1 MENLGLCE
9 AKRPQRNEV
18 RTEHVMAVYLDYN
31 ASAPIDE
38 RVLERMIEVY
48 RFHYG
53 NADSRTHIFGTEAK
67 EIVSEARRT
76 IANILSVDSTDVFFT
91 SGATESN
98 NMAILG
104 LLDHALES
112 GRNHFI
118 TTSIEHKS
126 VLEAMKYLQK
136 KGCVVDFVS
145 PDTSGRIKPE
155 QILSLV
161 TEKTLLVSMMHV
173 NSETG
178 IIQPI
183 EEVGEVLSKTKTYF
197 HIDATQGFGKLNES
211 LRRTKYNMLSITAHK
226 LGGPQGIGAF
236 VLRRDRTYRRP
247 PVKQLMYGGQQ
258 ERGYRPGTTP
268 VALVAGFALAAE
280 LCDKEA
286 SQHMEACRKI
296 KNDFLS
302 AIEGLKYSLNGDQAY
317 CLPTTVNISFHGVDA
332 EGIFLALKNDYAF
345 SNGSA
350 CNSGSHAPSYALT
363 AMGLNENRISEAVR
377 ISWVHNTQADFTPL
391 TIYVRSISE

>member
-1 MENLGLCE
+1 
-9 AKRPQRNEV
+9 
-18 RTEHVMAVYLDYN
+18 MAVYLDYN

-38 RVLERMIEVY
+38 RVLERMIDVY
-48 RFHYG
+48 RSHYG
-53 NADSRTHIFGTEAK
+53 NADSRTHIFGTDAK
-67 EIVSEARRT
+67 EIVSSARKT
-76 IANILSVDSTDVFFT
+76 LSEILAVDSTDVFFT
-91 SGATESN
+91 SGSTESN

-104 LLDHALES
+104 LLDYALGS

-126 VLEAMKYLQK
+126 VLEAMKHLQE
-136 KGCVVDFVS
+136 KGCIVDFVS
-145 PDTSGRIKPE
+145 PDASGRVKPE

-161 TEKTLLVSMMHV
+161 TDKTLLVSMMHV

-183 EEVGEVLSKTKTYF
+183 EEVGAALAGTKTYF
-197 HIDATQGFGKLNES
+197 HIDATQGFGKLNDS
-211 LRRTKYNMLSITAHK
+211 LRNTKYNMLSITAHK
-226 LGGPQGIGAF
+226 TGGPQGVGAF
-236 VLRRDRTYRRP
+236 IMRRDRTYRRP

-286 SQHMEACRKI
+286 SDHMGKCKAIKQNFMEAI
-296 KNDFLS
+296 Q
-302 AIEGLKYSLNGDQAY
+302 GLNYTLNGDQEY
-317 CLPTTVNISFHGVDA
+317 CLPSTVNISFRGVDA
-332 EGIFLALKNDYAF
+332 EGIFLAVKEDYAF

-350 CNSGSHAPSYALT
+350 CNSGSHAPSYVLT
-363 AMGLNENRISEAVR
+363 AMGLDEARVSEAVR
-377 ISWVHNTQADFTPL
+377 ISWNHNTKVDFSAL
-391 TIYVRSISE
+391 VDYIQSIVE